1 MVTTVVRTNHTLY
14 DEDLAA
20 WVDREVAHLKSGRL
34 DRLDVQHLIE
44 ELEGM
49 AGNLRRELKNLL
61 RILLAHLL
69 KWQFQP
75 KRRSR
80 SWAATIA
87 EQRDQIDALL
97 EESPSLRVY
106 VEEAAA
112 SIYPRAVR
120 LVAIE
125 TGLPRSTFPA
135 QLPYDLSHILGEE
148 TEPEEAD

>member
-1 MVTTVVRTNHTLY
+1 MATTVLQTNHTLY

-20 WVDREVAHLKSGRL
+20 WVDREVGHLKSGRL
-34 DRLDVQHLIE
+34 DRLDVPHLIE

-49 AGNLRRELKNLL
+49 AGNLRRELKNRL

-80 SWAATIA
+80 SWAGTIV
-87 EQRDQIDALL
+87 EQRDQIAALL
-97 EESPSLRVY
+97 EESPSLQGY
-106 VEEAAA
+106 LEEAALSA
-112 SIYPRAVR
+112 YPRAVR
-120 LVAIE
+120 LAAIE

-135 QLPYDLSHILGEE
+135 ELPYSLSRILEGESE
-148 TEPEEAD
+148 QDQGS